1 MPPWAEQ
8 EYRES
13 LRKEVEKCY
22 DIATRA
28 RKSGLD
34 VSDRVEIPLA
44 NDMADRVQELL
55 ELEGVSAEI
64 RELSEKFSR
73 DEFSNAK
80 ISPDNICNKHAHG
93 LCSSSR
99 TPYGP
104 GIHHRHII

>member
-1 MPPWAEQ
+1 MPPWGEK

-13 LRKEVEKCY
+13 LKKEVEKCY

-73 DEFSNAK
+73 EEVSLQMSRK
-80 ISPDNICNKHAHG
+80 IAERFKKEGKDS
-93 LCSSSR
+93 
-99 TPYGP
+99 
-104 GIHHRHII
+104 

>member
-1 MPPWAEQ
+1 MTPWGEN

-13 LRKEVEKCY
+13 LKKEVEKCY

-34 VSDRVEIPLA
+34 VSDKVEIPQA

-55 ELEGVSAEI
+55 EMDGVSAEI

-73 DEFSNAK
+73 G
-80 ISPDNICNKHAHG
+80 C
-93 LCSSSR
+93 L
-99 TPYGP
+99 
-104 GIHHRHII
+104 